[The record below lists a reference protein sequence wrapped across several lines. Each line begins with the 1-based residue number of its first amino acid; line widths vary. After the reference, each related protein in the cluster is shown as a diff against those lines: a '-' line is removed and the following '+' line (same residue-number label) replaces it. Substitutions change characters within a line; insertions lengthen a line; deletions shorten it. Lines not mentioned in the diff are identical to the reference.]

1 VREVPEIPDAGI
13 LRLAGDERVRA
24 ILAALADG
32 PLRPAD
38 LHRRTRCSRETL
50 YNRLHEL
57 TEIHMI
63 SASRSRTFPFAARYE
78 FTHAGRVAY
87 SKALLMAREQRRV
100 LAPERANGGDDIH
113 ELLRLLAPVLHL
125 DTPGRGTCL
134 LVENPPSGQV
144 AEACL
149 LIDERTITLLKHSP
163 TGTPDA
169 TVQGAKSAWERALT
183 HSELGE
189 LEIEGDPTLAH
200 AVLGALH
207 TALAL

>member
-1 VREVPEIPDAGI
+1 MPGTPDAGI
-13 LRLAGDERVRA
+13 LRLAGGGRVRT

-38 LHRRTRCSRETL
+38 LHQRTGSSRETL

-57 TEIHMI
+57 TEMHMI
-63 SASRSRTFPFAARYE
+63 SSSRSGKFPFPARYE

-87 SKALLMAREQRRV
+87 TKALLMAREQRRV
-100 LAPERANGGDDIH
+100 LAPERPNGGDDLH
-113 ELLRLLAPVLHL
+113 ELLRLLAPVLRL
-125 DTPGRGTCL
+125 DTPQRGTCL
-134 LVENPPSGQV
+134 LVEHPPSRQA

-149 LIDERTITLLKHSP
+149 LIDDLTITLLEHSS

-183 HSELGE
+183 HRELGT
-189 LEIEGDPTLAH
+189 LAIEGDSRLAR